1 MYTFLCKQPAFDLRK
16 NVMGHRELTLLNGQ
30 LQMEIK
36 WEIKTHLF
44 CSCISHSYTAVSS
57 VVTQRS
63 SPALRDDRENGRV
76 GDSSASSAEQSEMEV
91 VLPCK
96 NEVGLGASPPPT
108 LVLRPKLGRR
118 GKKKHFRG
126 RPPPS
131 YLKIKGSAQVFIR
144 IVRYPDTDQIKG
156 KGTALRMPSSE
167 IINLRKYLD

>member
-1 MYTFLCKQPAFDLRK
+1 
-16 NVMGHRELTLLNGQ
+16 
-30 LQMEIK
+30 MEIK

-96 NEVGLGASPPPT
+96 NEVGLGASPPLP
-108 LVLRPKLGRR
+108 LFL
-118 GKKKHFRG
+118 
-126 RPPPS
+126 
-131 YLKIKGSAQVFIR
+131 
-144 IVRYPDTDQIKG
+144 DQ
-156 KGTALRMPSSE
+156 S
-167 IINLRKYLD
+167 